1 MIKYRPA
8 NSWLYLVVAVM
19 SFGLFLI
26 TSVFA
31 DGSWPF
37 AISFAVFGVILFLSL
52 VKCINDVGLPTLPRE
67 SAYER
72 QCLERWLRDEGYCRY
87 LGSCKKLAKDAIEF
101 RTADDDH
108 ERSFIATSKV
118 LDYGNYRYQDYETIR
133 LVWRADKPYSVSVY
147 VK

>member
-8 NSWLYLVVAVM
+8 NSWLYMVVSAM

-26 TSVFA
+26 TSVFV

-37 AISFAVFGVILFLSL
+37 AIPSVVFGVILFLSV
-52 VKCINDVGLPTLPRE
+52 VKCIDDLGLPRLPRE

-72 QCLERWLRDEGYCRY
+72 QCLERWLRDEGYCLFR
-87 LGSCKKLAKDAIEF
+87 GSCKKLAKDAIEF
-101 RTADDDH
+101 RSAGDDH
-108 ERSFIATSKV
+108 ERSLIATSKI
-118 LDYGNYRYQDYETIR
+118 LEYEFYRYQDYESIR
-133 LVWRADKPYSVSVY
+133 MVWRADKPYAVSVY